1 MGMDPC
7 GEILTLFHRDSL
19 AVDLA
24 VTSLL
29 GTKRERII
37 GNFSKVDK
45 EILKLLLIRFTR
57 LFMYESPSELLPGST
72 MSKFK
77 QGLRKQSCS

>member
-1 MGMDPC
+1 M
-7 GEILTLFHRDSL
+7 
-19 AVDLA
+19 DLA
-24 VTSLL
+24 VASLL

-72 MSKFK
+72 MSKLK
-77 QGLRKQSCS
+77 QGLRKQSCRLDQIR